1 MDDSGE
7 AMSEEKPDLRTP
19 AERVDD
25 LPEILAA
32 MNRGVQ
38 AALRRHK
45 RAGNPVAIWQDG
57 AVVWVPPEEIPVDDE
72 LGTRLDSEP
81 AIRFTACMKATI
93 EVPDDLYRRVE
104 EKSAIEGRGV
114 REVAIELF
122 QGYLGSGAA
131 PAPGDQ
137 PTAAEEASRAFDGRE
152 IPRWFGTLE
161 KYARRIERHDMGA
174 IRESIARGIS
184 AERGL

>member
-1 MDDSGE
+1 MDESGE
-7 AMSEEKPDLRTP
+7 AMSEDEPDLRTP

-32 MNRGVQ
+32 INRGVQ
-38 AALRRHK
+38 AALRQHK

-57 AVVWVPPEEIPVDDE
+57 AVVWVPSEEIPVDDE
-72 LGTRLDSEP
+72 LEARLDSEP
-81 AIRFTACMKATI
+81 PIRFTACMKATI

-104 EKSAIEGRGV
+104 EKSAIEGRAV

-122 QGYLGSGAA
+122 RGYLGREFAASGVEA
-131 PAPGDQ
+131 
-137 PTAAEEASRAFDGRE
+137 TAAEDAKRALGGRE
-152 IPRWFGTLE
+152 IPRWFGALE
-161 KYARRIERHDMGA
+161 KYARRVERHDMEA

-184 AERGL
+184 VERGL